1 MLSPFFAWF
10 FNKAKMRSCLRMR
23 FAPSI
28 SLVLA
33 ISTNSVTGLDL
44 RSDRCMDVRVGGA
57 RRGANAAIA
66 LFDLGFDAGD
76 GTAPVMAT
84 RGFERQLRMSLP
96 ISRPRGASQCCKS
109 VASSG
114 GTVKSD

>member
-10 FNKAKMRSCLRMR
+10 FSSAKIRSCLRMR

-44 RSDRCMDVRVGGA
+44 RSDRCMDVRVGGN
-57 RRGANAAIA
+57 RRGGNPATA
-66 LFDLGFDAGD
+66 LFELGFDAGD

-84 RGFERQLRMSLP
+84 RGFGGPRQLALHAREARLSAAK
-96 ISRPRGASQCCKS
+96 G
-109 VASSG
+109 
-114 GTVKSD
+114 

>member
-10 FNKAKMRSCLRMR
+10 FSIAKMRSCLRMR

-44 RSDRCMDVRVGGA
+44 RSDRCMDVRVGGD
-57 RRGANAAIA
+57 RRGAKKATA
-66 LFDLGFDAGD
+66 LFDLGFGAGD
-76 GTAPVMAT
+76 RMAPMMAT
-84 RGFERQLRMSLP
+84 RGLRLSP
-96 ISRPRGASQCCKS
+96 AASRLTPA
-109 VASSG
+109 
-114 GTVKSD
+114 